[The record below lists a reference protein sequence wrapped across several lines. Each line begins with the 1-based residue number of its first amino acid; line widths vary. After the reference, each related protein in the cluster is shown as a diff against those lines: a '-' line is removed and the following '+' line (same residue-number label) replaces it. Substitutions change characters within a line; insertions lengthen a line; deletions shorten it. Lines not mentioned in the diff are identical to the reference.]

1 MRIQHN
7 IMAMNAYRNY
17 NNSTALSKNL
27 EKLSSGYKINRAG
40 DEEILERWQ
49 SKNGVTITN
58 KEDMDIDSLFYDMS
72 RRVSAVS
79 SLEIENQRYVGQ
91 SYRKVRSP
99 NIRELEVYSEEVD
112 EE

>member
-1 MRIQHN
+1 MLDALGSIIENGGYLPPSTMKCISIGRMEMSEDGRDINVHYRLVRDSPPGASRI
-7 IMAMNAYRNY
+7 
-17 NNSTALSKNL
+17 
-27 EKLSSGYKINRAG
+27 AG
-40 DEEILERWQ
+40 LR
-49 SKNGVTITN
+49 
-58 KEDMDIDSLFYDMS
+58 EDMDIDSLFYDMS
-72 RRVSAVS
+72 RRVIAVS

>member
-1 MRIQHN
+1 
-7 IMAMNAYRNY
+7 
-17 NNSTALSKNL
+17 
-27 EKLSSGYKINRAG
+27 
-40 DEEILERWQ
+40 
-49 SKNGVTITN
+49 
-58 KEDMDIDSLFYDMS
+58 MDIDSLFYDMS
-72 RRVSAVS
+72 RCVSAVS